1 MKITELIKIL
11 ADLEKQQNPELDNSE
26 QEKQDVMVSPLQQEL
41 ELLKK
46 ATGVENMYDQ
56 PEEQEL
62 TIIKK
67 NAGIP
72 VQQIQRGEI

>member
-1 MKITELIKIL
+1 MKIQDLIKVL
-11 ADLEKQQNPELDNSE
+11 TDMAGAEEAAAAPEEKQET
-26 QEKQDVMVSPLQQEL
+26 MVSPLQQEL

-46 ATGVENMYDQ
+46 ATGVESMYDDC
-56 PEEQEL
+56 EEEEL

>member
-1 MKITELIKIL
+1 MKIQDLIKVL
-11 ADLEKQQNPELDNSE
+11 TDMAGEQEAVAPEEKQET
-26 QEKQDVMVSPLQQEL
+26 MVSPLQQEL

-46 ATGVENMYDQ
+46 ATGVESMYDNC
-56 PEEQEL
+56 EEEEL

>member
-1 MKITELIKIL
+1 MKIQDLIKVL
-11 ADLEKQQNPELDNSE
+11 TDMAGEQEADAPEEKQET
-26 QEKQDVMVSPLQQEL
+26 MVSPLQQEL

-46 ATGVENMYDQ
+46 ATGVESMYDNC
-56 PEEQEL
+56 EEEEL